1 MKISGN
7 KVVLN
12 FDYTDGGLKTFDGG
26 DVKGFFI
33 SGEDERFYP
42 AQAVIKGNKLE
53 LTSDK
58 VMHPIAVRYGWG
70 TFFRVNLCNGAGIP
84 AVPFRTIALLPK
96 RLRGNLPIQR
106 YAVFLRHGSWIMVN
120 VFSSGMPRV

>member
-1 MKISGN
+1 MLPILRIFIRVTNVWQASGWLHGHWQSSMGKRTYSGPVYKKMKIDGSR
-7 KVVLN
+7 VLLS
-12 FDYTDGGLKTFDGG
+12 FDYTEGGLKTFDGG

-58 VMHPIAVRYGWG
+58 VMRPVAVRYGWE
-70 TFFRVNLCNGAGIP
+70 L
-84 AVPFRTIALLPK
+84 
-96 RLRGNLPIQR
+96 
-106 YAVFLRHGSWIMVN
+106 
-120 VFSSGMPRV
+120 SSG